1 VCSSHTWQ
9 QSSRLDE
16 VNLSNFIK
24 TSSSHTNLLASQA
37 EDGSWLD
44 RLDRLGSWGT
54 GGFEPAGAQIK
65 PNCFLFAIFSS
76 VLLG

>member
-16 VNLSNFIK
+16 LDLSGFIK
-24 TSSSHTNLLASQA
+24 PSSSHTNLLASQA

-44 RLDRLGSWGT
+44 RLDRLDRLGSSGY
-54 GGFEPAGAQIK
+54 GGVRACG
-65 PNCFLFAIFSS
+65 SS
-76 VLLG
+76 D